1 MQLILILF
9 IKKNDLTGKYCYE
22 MWICN
27 LKKEISFVSY

>member
-9 IKKNDLTGKYCYE
+9 IKKNDLTGKYE